1 MKFAVRTI
9 MVVAILWILFAP
21 VQAAVVDFAFL
32 ETKWATPAKVE
43 FMRF

>member
-1 MKFAVRTI
+1 M
-9 MVVAILWILFAP
+9 VAIFLCAGLTP
-21 VQAAVVDFAFL
+21 VQAAEVDFAFL